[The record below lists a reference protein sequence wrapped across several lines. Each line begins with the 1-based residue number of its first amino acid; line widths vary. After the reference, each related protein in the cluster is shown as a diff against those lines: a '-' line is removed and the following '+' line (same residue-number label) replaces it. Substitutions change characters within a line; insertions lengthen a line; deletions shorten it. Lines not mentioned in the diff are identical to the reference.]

1 MDEPV
6 HTITPSDGPV
16 EGGARRPATVVL
28 LAGPGDTTDIVA
40 NFLSDLLATSAHG
53 DGPPPRLEVIV
64 EEAPSRSRMARRRAE
79 RVGWITVIG
88 QILLVVLVLPGLRR
102 RGRQR
107 IDDIVATAG
116 LSTAA
121 AAGCHRVASINDPA
135 TVELIRSLDPT
146 VVVVNGTRIIAG
158 AVLDAISCPVINT
171 HAGITPRY
179 RGVHG
184 GYWALAEGRRDLVG
198 TTVHLVD
205 PGIDTGG
212 VLARAYFTPEPHD
225 TIATLAYLH
234 LVAGLPLLGAEV
246 TAVLNGKKPSPLV
259 EDIPP
264 DGSRL
269 YLHPTVWGYLYRRIV
284 RNVR

>member
-1 MDEPV
+1 M
-6 HTITPSDGPV
+6 TTLADGPTGNDV
-16 EGGARRPATVVL
+16 RHSATVVL

-40 NFLSDLLATSAHG
+40 NFLSELVVTLACDDQPS
-53 DGPPPRLEVIV
+53 PRVEIIV
-64 EEAPSRSRMARRRAE
+64 EDSPSRSRMARRRAK
-79 RVGWITVIG
+79 RVGWVTVIG
-88 QILLVVLVLPGLRR
+88 QVLLVVLVLPGLRR
-102 RGRQR
+102 RGRER
-107 IDDIVATAG
+107 IDEIVADAG
-116 LSTAA
+116 LSTAVV
-121 AAGCHRVASINDPA
+121 AGRHQVTSINDPA

-158 AVLDAISCPVINT
+158 SVLDAISCPVINT

-212 VLARAYFTPEPHD
+212 VLARAYFSPEQD
-225 TIATLAYLH
+225 DSIATLPYLH
-234 LVAGLPLLGAEV
+234 LVAGLPLLEAEV
-246 TAVLNGKKPSPLV
+246 TAVLNGSKPTPLV

-264 DGSRL
+264 GGSRL

-284 RNVR
+284 KGVR

>member
-1 MDEPV
+1 MTAQPDSP
-6 HTITPSDGPV
+6 IANGRD
-16 EGGARRPATVVL
+16 PATVVL

-40 NFLSDLLATSAHG
+40 NFLSELVATSVR
-53 DGPPPRLEVIV
+53 DDEPRPRLEIIV
-64 EEAPSRSRMARRRAE
+64 EDPPSRSRMARRRAK
-79 RVGWITVIG
+79 RVGWIAVIG
-88 QILLVVLVLPGLRR
+88 QVLLVGLVLPGLRR
-102 RGRQR
+102 LGHKR
-107 IDDIVATAG
+107 IDDIVRTAG
-116 LSTAA
+116 LSTAVV
-121 AAGCHRVASINDPA
+121 AGGHRVTSINDPA
-135 TVELIRSLDPT
+135 TVDLIRSLDPT
-146 VVVVNGTRIIAG
+146 VVVVNGTRIIARS
-158 AVLDAISCPVINT
+158 VLDAISCPVINT

-184 GYWALAEGRRDLVG
+184 GYWALAEGRPDLVG

-212 VLARAYFTPEPHD
+212 VLARAYFSPERD
-225 TIATLAYLH
+225 DSIATLPYLH

-246 TAVLNGKKPSPLV
+246 TAVLNGKKPAPLV

-269 YLHPTVWGYLYRRIV
+269 YLHPTLWGYLYRRIV